1 MEAAMNE
8 MFVWLIIFMAHKFT
22 ETPLILGQYLW
33 YLCFINDA
41 VNVMELHVTFSSK
54 RKSAKLIPIFQAINV
69 GTISISV
76 ESFCKIMVI
85 YIFMRPE
92 E

>member
-22 ETPLILGQYLW
+22 EMPLILGQYLW

-41 VNVMELHVTFSSK
+41 ANVMELHVTFSSK

-69 GTISISV
+69 GTISIAV